1 MIFAGHT
8 IVGFSVSFIVT
19 SKLHVLVFKLASV
32 TKYVTV
38 VVPIGNTVPLACP
51 AVSVV
56 TGAGQLSVPT
66 GVA

>member
-1 MIFAGHT
+1 MFAGHT
-8 IVGFSVSFIVT
+8 ITGFSTSSTVT
-19 SKLHVLVFKLASV
+19 SKLHVLVFELASV
-32 TKYVTV
+32 TVYVTV
-38 VVPIGNTVPLACP
+38 VVPTGKTVPDACP